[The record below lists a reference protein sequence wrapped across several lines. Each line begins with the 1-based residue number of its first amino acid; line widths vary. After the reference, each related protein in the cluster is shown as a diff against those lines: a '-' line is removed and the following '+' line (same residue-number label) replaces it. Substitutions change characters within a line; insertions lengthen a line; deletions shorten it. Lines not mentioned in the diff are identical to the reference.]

1 MKFFIDTAKVE
12 DIKAANDM
20 GIICGVTTNPS
31 LIAKEGRDFN
41 EVIKEIKEYQAM
53 QDELKRQI
61 EALKQEAVE
70 YLESNEIDEYMCDE
84 GKVTYR
90 EVISNRFDSTSFKK
104 DFADIYAEYS
114 KKTSSMRFT
123 CN

>member
-1 MKFFIDTAKVE
+1 MKK
-12 DIKAANDM
+12 
-20 GIICGVTTNPS
+20 TTN
-31 LIAKEGRDFN
+31 IN
-41 EVIKEIKEYQAM
+41 EVIKEIKEYQVM

-84 GKVTYR
+84 VKVTYR
-90 EVISNRFDSTSFKK
+90 DVISNRFDSTSFKK

>member
-1 MKFFIDTAKVE
+1 MKK
-12 DIKAANDM
+12 
-20 GIICGVTTNPS
+20 TTN
-31 LIAKEGRDFN
+31 IN

-70 YLESNEIDEYMCDE
+70 YLESNEIDEYTCDE

>member
-1 MKFFIDTAKVE
+1 MVPYNHKVSNKHLALLQILLKKGRYKPMKK
-12 DIKAANDM
+12 
-20 GIICGVTTNPS
+20 TTN
-31 LIAKEGRDFN
+31 IN

>member
-1 MKFFIDTAKVE
+1 MKK
-12 DIKAANDM
+12 
-20 GIICGVTTNPS
+20 TTN
-31 LIAKEGRDFN
+31 IN

-70 YLESNEIDEYMCDE
+70 HLESNEIDEYMCDE

>member
-1 MKFFIDTAKVE
+1 MKGKVMTM
-12 DIKAANDM
+12 KK
-20 GIICGVTTNPS
+20 TTN
-31 LIAKEGRDFN
+31 INA
-41 EVIKEIKEYQAM
+41 VIKEIKEYQAM
-53 QDELKRQI
+53 QD
-61 EALKQEAVE
+61 ALKVEIEKLKAEAIE
-70 YLESNEIDEYMCDE
+70 YLDDNGIDEVLTDE

-104 DFADIYAEYS
+104 DFADIYAEYT